1 MPKRRTIYY
10 DDARHFYLWNFEPPM
25 DLRDAWVPV
34 DQVAGTAVDTF
45 VYGVSRD
52 DGLFYDT
59 KASTMFGSNRDSFN
73 GNYEWRAFQCL
84 SSLVERG
91 LSPLK
96 VLIDRAH
103 DKDMEFIAS
112 LRLGAYASMPKQ
124 WSTREGGQG
133 WVHAEVRDH
142 LMGIVRELATDYP
155 TDGVE
160 LDFAAPPGGSSH
172 CLREEDRQEHG
183 HVIPEFLEKA
193 ADIIRNRPDSAG
205 TIGARVYPTEQI
217 NRDAGYD
224 VRAWLQDGL
233 VDYVAPL
240 VYAHNLLDA
249 DMPIEWLI
257 EAAHDAGASVYPI
270 LMPYYN
276 NEQRHYHVRE
286 FATPQMT
293 RAAVANYWDKG
304 CDGMYAWFMRWPLG
318 DPERRTLSELGDP
331 DLVAEGDKHYVVN
344 RRTNYTEL
352 VGFERPLPQEILGAD
367 PDKQYAVPFYIADDP
382 SQGRVTKVVLRI
394 HFSGLVSE
402 DRLTLK
408 LNGQTLS
415 GETCY
420 RSRGHTFFPYN
431 QWWDIHLSEI
441 LPVRGSNLLEL
452 SLDERPPKLAGKV
465 QIVDVEIVV
474 EHSAYPTRL

>member
-1 MPKRRTIYY
+1 MPKRRTIYF

-45 VYGVSRD
+45 IYGVARN

-59 KASTMFGSNRDSFN
+59 KASTMFGSNVNTFDSH
-73 GNYEWRAFQCL
+73 YAWRAHQCL
-84 SSLVERG
+84 NSLVERG

-103 DKDMEFIAS
+103 DKNMEFIAS
-112 LRLGAYASMPKQ
+112 LRLGEYASMPKQ

-133 WVHAEVRDH
+133 WVHKEVRDH
-142 LMGIVRELATDYP
+142 LMGIVRELATDHP

-160 LDFAAPPGGSSH
+160 LDFAAPPGGTAH
-172 CLREEDRQEHG
+172 CLLEEDREEHG
-183 HVIPEFLEKA
+183 HVIPEFLDKA
-193 ADIIRNRPDSAG
+193 ADIIRNRPADAG
-205 TIGARVYPTEQI
+205 VIGARVYPTEQI
-217 NRDAGYD
+217 NLDAGYD
-224 VRAWLQDGL
+224 VRAWLKDGL

-257 EAAHDAGASVYPI
+257 DAAHDADAAVYPI

-276 NEQRHYHVRE
+276 NEQRPFHARE
-286 FATPQMT
+286 FATPEMT

-304 CDGMYAWFMRWPLG
+304 CDGMYAWFMCWPLG
-318 DPERRTLSELGDP
+318 DAERRTLSELGDP
-331 DLVAEGDKHYVVN
+331 EMVAEGDKHYIVN

-352 VGFERPLPQEILGAD
+352 VRFERPLPQEIPAAD
-367 PDKQYAVPFYIADDP
+367 PGTQYSVPFYIADDP
-382 SQGRVTKVVLRI
+382 SQGRVSKAILRI
-394 HFSGLVSE
+394 QFSGIVSA
-402 DRLTLK
+402 DKLTLT

-420 RSRGHTFFPYN
+420 RYRRHTFFPYN
-431 QWWDIHLSEI
+431 QWWDIHLREV
-441 LPVRGSNLLEL
+441 LPVRGSNLLEI
-452 SLDERPPKLAGKV
+452 SLDERPPQLASTVK
-465 QIVDVEIVV
+465 IEDVEIVV
-474 EHSAYPTRL
+474 EHSPYPTSL

>member
-25 DLRDAWVPV
+25 DLRDAWVPI

-59 KASTMFGSNRDSFN
+59 RASTMFGSNRDSFN
-73 GNYEWRAFQCL
+73 GNYEWRAYNCL
-84 SSLVERG
+84 SSLVDRG

-112 LRLGAYASMPKQ
+112 LRLGAYASMPKD
-124 WSTREGGQG
+124 WSTRDGGRG
-133 WVHAEVRDH
+133 WVHEEVRAH
-142 LMGIVRELATDYP
+142 LMGIVRELALDYP

-172 CLREEDRQEHG
+172 CLLPEDHKEHG
-183 HVIPEFLEKA
+183 HVIPEFLEKT
-193 ADIIRNRPDSAG
+193 ADIIRNRPGEAG
-205 TIGARVYPTEQI
+205 VIGARVYPTEQI
-217 NRDAGYD
+217 NKDAGYD
-224 VRAWLQDGL
+224 VRAWLKNGL

-257 EAAHDAGASVYPI
+257 EAAHDCDASVYPI

-276 NEQRHYHVRE
+276 NEQRHYYIRD
-286 FATPQMT
+286 FATPEMT

-304 CDGMYAWFMRWPLG
+304 CDGMYAWFMQWPLG
-318 DPERRTLSELGDP
+318 DAERRTLSELGDP

-344 RRTNYTEL
+344 RSTNYTEM
-352 VGFERPLPQEILGAD
+352 VGFERPLPQEIPAAD
-367 PDKQYAVPFYIADDP
+367 PDKRYTVPFYIADDP
-382 SQGRVTKVVLRI
+382 ASDRVTKVILRI
-394 HFSGLVSE
+394 HMAGLVSA
-402 DRLTLK
+402 DKLTLM
-408 LNGQTLS
+408 LNGQTLA

-420 RSRGHTFFPYN
+420 RSRAHTFFPYN
-431 QWWDIHLSEI
+431 QW
-441 LPVRGSNLLEL
+441 LEL
-452 SLDERPPKLAGKV
+452 HLQDVLPRKGANTLEVTLEERAPKLASMVK
-465 QIVDVEIVV
+465 IEDVEIIV
-474 EHSAYPTRL
+474 EHSAYPTGL